1 MEFINVAE
9 IELTICLSWTFKT
22 KKSSNWDVQ
31 NKLINKDLFIVA
43 ANVVAL
49 YPSINRNTHKNALT
63 TTLILQSIFCE
74 IDERFFVELIM
85 LTLNSVIFPLKRE
98 LMAGMTSDRKTYA
111 NTNRRDGVVVRASAS
126 QSADLGFNPL
136 VESYQKT
143 LANGIHSFPAWR
155 SAFRGGCG
163 EQAEKFSCCVL
174 RQENFEQAKS
184 WVNKFYSVIKNKS
197 KERKPKKSCG
207 LFNVRNYCHSVR

>member
-1 MEFINVAE
+1 MEFINIAE
-9 IELTICLSWTFKT
+9 IELTICLSWKFKT
-22 KKSSNWDVQ
+22 KKLSNWDVQ
-31 NKLINKDLFIVA
+31 NKLINKDLFIGA

-63 TTLILQSIFCE
+63 TTLNLKFNYFE

-85 LTLNSVIFPLKRE
+85 LTPNSVIFPLKRG
-98 LMAGMTSDRKTYA
+98 LVAGMTSDRKTYA

-126 QSADLGFNPL
+126 LSVDLGFNPL

-143 LANGIHSFPAWR
+143 LTNGIHSFPAWR

-163 EQAEKFSCCVL
+163 EQAEKFFCCIL
-174 RQENFEQAKS
+174 GQGNFEQAKS

-197 KERKPKKSCG
+197 KERKQKKSCG
-207 LFNVRNYCHSVR
+207 LFSVRNYCHSVR